1 MGLCNGKIKFTGI
14 DKIDIAVKSASKVFK
29 KNQSSLITV
38 IYGNGITEEE
48 AEAVKSRLEDKYGED
63 VEISIVNGGQPIY
76 YFIIS
81 VE

>member
-1 MGLCNGKIKFTGI
+1 M
-14 DKIDIAVKSASKVFK
+14 
-29 KNQSSLITV
+29 
-38 IYGNGITEEE
+38 IYGADTTEADAEE
-48 AEAVKSRLEDKYGED
+48 VKNRLEEKYGDD